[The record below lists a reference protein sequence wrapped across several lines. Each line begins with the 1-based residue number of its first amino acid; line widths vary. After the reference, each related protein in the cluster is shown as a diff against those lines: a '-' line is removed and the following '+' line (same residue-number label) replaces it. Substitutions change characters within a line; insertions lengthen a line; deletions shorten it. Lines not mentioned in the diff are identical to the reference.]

1 MIPWPPEEI
10 LIHQLTVSTKIM
22 KRIFIA
28 FAIEDVRSRD
38 FLVGQAKNDNSPF
51 EFVDMSV
58 KQPWETDWEAKCRSR
73 IRGCDGVIALIS
85 KYTPS
90 ATGQLFEIR
99 TAEEE
104 RIPTMLMY
112 SSSGRPNLP
121 YSLNYKLINVWSWD
135 NIKAFLSRL

>member
-1 MIPWPPEEI
+1 
-10 LIHQLTVSTKIM
+10 M

-58 KQPWETDWEAKCRSR
+58 KEPWETDWESRCRSR
-73 IRGCDGVIALIS
+73 IKGCDGVIALIS

-99 TAEEE
+99 TTEEE
-104 RIPTMLMY
+104 HIPIMLMY
-112 SSSGRPNLP
+112 SSNDRPTLP
-121 YSLNYKLINVWSWD
+121 YPLSIKLINVWSWD
-135 NIKAFLSRL
+135 NIRKFMNNLS

>member
-1 MIPWPPEEI
+1 
-10 LIHQLTVSTKIM
+10 M

-28 FAIEDVRSRD
+28 FAVEDIRSRD
-38 FLVGQAKNDNSPF
+38 FLVGQARNDNSPF

-85 KYTPS
+85 KHTPA

-99 TAEEE
+99 AAEEE
-104 RIPTMLMY
+104 GIPTMLMY
-112 SSSGRPNLP
+112 SGSDRPTLP
-121 YSLNYKLINVWSWD
+121 YPLGTKRVNIWSWD
-135 NIKAFLSRL
+135 NIKSFINNL

>member
-1 MIPWPPEEI
+1 
-10 LIHQLTVSTKIM
+10 M

>member
-1 MIPWPPEEI
+1 MANI
-10 LIHQLTVSTKIM
+10 

-58 KQPWETDWEAKCRSR
+58 KQPWETDWESKCRSR
-73 IRGCDGVIALIS
+73 IKGCDGVIVLVS
-85 KYTPS
+85 RHTPY

-99 TAEEE
+99 AAEEE
-104 RIPTMLMY
+104 HIPIMLMY
-112 SSSGRPNLP
+112 SSSDRPTLP
-121 YSLNYKLINVWSWD
+121 HSLSGKLINVWNWD
-135 NIKAFLSRL
+135 NIKAFLNRL

>member
-1 MIPWPPEEI
+1 
-10 LIHQLTVSTKIM
+10 M

-58 KQPWETDWEAKCRSR
+58 KQPWETDWESKCRSR
-73 IRGCDGVIALIS
+73 IRGCDGIIALIS

-104 RIPTMLMY
+104 HIPTMLMY
-112 SSSGRPNLP
+112 SSGDRPSLP
-121 YSLNYKLINVWSWD
+121 YSLSSKLINVWSWD
-135 NIKAFLSRL
+135 NIKAFLNRL

>member
-1 MIPWPPEEI
+1 
-10 LIHQLTVSTKIM
+10 M

-51 EFVDMSV
+51 VFVDMSV
-58 KQPWETDWEAKCRSR
+58 KQPWESDWESRCRSR

-99 TAEEE
+99 TTEEE
-104 RIPTMLMY
+104 HIPIMLMY
-112 SSSGRPNLP
+112 SSSDRPTLP
-121 YSLNYKLINVWSWD
+121 YPLGTKLINVWSWD
-135 NIKAFLSRL
+135 NIKTFLSRL

>member
-1 MIPWPPEEI
+1 
-10 LIHQLTVSTKIM
+10 M

-58 KQPWETDWEAKCRSR
+58 KQPWETDWESKCRSR

-99 TAEEE
+99 AAEEE
-104 RIPTMLMY
+104 HIPTMLMY
-112 SSSGRPNLP
+112 SSGDRPSLP
-121 YSLNYKLINVWSWD
+121 YSLSSKLINVWSWD

>member
-1 MIPWPPEEI
+1 M
-10 LIHQLTVSTKIM
+10 K

-58 KQPWETDWEAKCRSR
+58 KKPWETDWETKCRSR
-73 IRGCDGVIALIS
+73 IKSCDGVIALIS
-85 KYTPS
+85 KHTPF

-99 TAEEE
+99 TAGEE
-104 RIPTMLMY
+104 RVPTMLMY
-112 SSSGRPNLP
+112 SSNDRPILPTSLSGRLV
-121 YSLNYKLINVWSWD
+121 NVWSWE
-135 NIKAFLSRL
+135 NIKSFINKL